1 MEVLIVEDDTDFGE
15 TLAEILKLHGY
26 KVTIT
31 YNGED
36 AVLKN
41 AEKDYD
47 LTLMDVKLPGIDGV
61 KSFLKIKQ
69 SKPEVKIILMTGYKV
84 EELLKKAD
92 ENGALR
98 ILRKPFDVRK
108 VLNLLEN
115 MKQNG

>member
-1 MEVLIVEDDTDFGE
+1 MEILIVEDDTDFGE
-15 TLAEILKLHGY
+15 TLADILELHGY

-41 AEKDYD
+41 TEKDYD
-47 LTLMDVKLPGIDGV
+47 LTLMDVKLPGMDGV
-61 KSFLKIKQ
+61 KSFLKIKET
-69 SKPEVKIILMTGYKV
+69 KPEVKVIIMTGYKV

-92 ENGALR
+92 KNGALR

-108 VLNLLEN
+108 VLKLLEK
-115 MKQNG
+115 MKPGA